1 MAFQDCRIVISLVS
15 TELQPKGVKLEKLE
29 SLPIVKGTTL
39 IKRGFAH
46 MQKHGVIMD
55 VTNVEQAQI
64 AEDAGAVAVM
74 VLDKLP
80 FDVRKAGG
88 VARTASVKVIEEIK
102 DHVTIPIMAKCRIGH
117 VYEARVLEATG
128 VDMIDESE
136 VLTPADAERHVWKW
150 DYTTPFVNGA
160 RDLGEALRRIEE
172 GASMIR
178 TKGEPGTGNVAEA
191 VRHIRLVNNEIRRIK
206 SIYESGDAQELL
218 KASRELKV
226 SYAYVEET
234 AKLGRLPVVNF
245 AAGGI
250 ATPADAAFLMNLGC
264 DGVFVGSG
272 IFKAEDPAERA
283 RAVVIATTYHD
294 DPKRVMEAQKMVDER
309 KSMLGMD
316 DKNLDLRMQ
325 ERGSNA

>member
-1 MAFQDCRIVISLVS
+1 MISLLS
-15 TELQPKGVKLEKLE
+15 TELQPKGIKLENFE
-29 SLPIVKGTTL
+29 SCPVSKGTTL
-39 IKRGFAH
+39 LKRGFAH

-55 VTNVEQAQI
+55 VTNIKQAQI

-88 VARTASVKVIEEIK
+88 VARTASIKVIEEIR
-102 DHVTIPIMAKCRIGH
+102 DNITIPMMAKCRIGH
-117 VYEARVLEATG
+117 VYEARILEASC

-136 VLTPADAERHVWKW
+136 VLTPADEERHIWKW
-150 DYTTPFVNGA
+150 DFTLPFVNGA
-160 RDLGEALRRIEE
+160 RNLGEALRRMEE
-172 GASMIR
+172 GCSMIR

-191 VRHIRLVNNEIRRIK
+191 VKHIKLVNNEIRRIK
-206 SIYESGDAQELL
+206 SIHESGDIQELV
-218 KASRELKV
+218 KASRELRV
-226 SYAYVEET
+226 SYVYVEET
-234 AKLGRLPVVNF
+234 AKLGRLPIVNF

-250 ATPADAAFLMNLGC
+250 STPADAAFLMNLGC

-272 IFKAEDPAERA
+272 IFKADDPAERA

-294 DPKRVMEAQKMVDER
+294 DPKQVMEAQKMVDEK

-316 DKNLDLRMQ
+316 TTNLDLRMQ
-325 ERGSNA
+325 ERGGNA

>member
-1 MAFQDCRIVISLVS
+1 MMNTSRSNISLVS
-15 TELQPKGVKLEKLE
+15 TELNARGIKMDRIDA
-29 SLPIVKGTTL
+29 LPVTKGTTL
-39 IKRGFAH
+39 VKRGFAH

-80 FDVRKAGG
+80 YDVRKAGG
-88 VARTASVKVIEEIK
+88 VARTASIKVIEEIR

-117 VYEARVLEATG
+117 TEEARVLETVG

-136 VLTPADAERHVWKW
+136 VLTPADEERHIWKW
-150 DYTTPFVNGA
+150 DFTTPFVNGA
-160 RDLGEALRRIEE
+160 RNLGEALRRIEE

-191 VRHIRLVNNEIRRIK
+191 IKHIRIVNSEIRRIRA
-206 SIYESGDAQELL
+206 IYEDGDMQELIRT
-218 KASRELKV
+218 ARELRV
-226 SYAYVEET
+226 SYAYVLET
-234 AKLGRLPVVNF
+234 ARLGRLPVVNF

-250 ATPADAAFLMNLGC
+250 TTPADAAMLMSLGC

-272 IFKAEDPAERA
+272 IFKSQDPMERA
-283 RAVVIATTYHD
+283 RAIVIATSYWD
-294 DPKRVMEAQKMVDER
+294 DPKVVMEAQRMIDEG

-316 DKNLDLRMQ
+316 VKTLELRMQ
-325 ERGSNA
+325 ERGSEA